1 MFSGEYQGTIEMHKE
16 HDGICRVRGKISHMV
31 PVTREQVRLRL
42 SPSKTQPHQSTS
54 TG

>member
-54 TG
+54 KG